1 MNRVFSVIIF
11 ISLVLLLI
19 FSPENFI
26 NSLIN
31 GAEKGVN
38 LSLSLI
44 CIYAVWM
51 SVLELMY
58 QTKIDEK
65 LKKILRPLIKKLF
78 KIKNNPQ
85 AENEIAINI
94 SSNLLGMGNAA
105 TPSGIKAMQLLDD
118 KSGKINRPMSIL
130 MILNACAIQII
141 PTTIIGL
148 KVYAGSNNASNILLP
163 SIIATFTTSFL
174 AVLIALIIEK
184 IKRNKK
190 N

>member
-38 LSLSLI
+38 LSFSLI

-51 SVLELMY
+51 SILELIK
-58 QTKIDEK
+58 QTKLNEK
-65 LKKILRPLIKKLF
+65 LKKLLHPLIKKLF
-78 KIKNNPQ
+78 KIKDNTE

-118 KSGKINRPMSIL
+118 KSGKMNRPMSIL
-130 MILNACAIQII
+130 MMLNACALQII

-148 KVYAGSNNASNILLP
+148 RVYAGSSNASDILLP
-163 SIIATFTTSFL
+163 SIIATFTTSSL
-174 AVLIALIIEK
+174 AVFIALIIEK
-184 IKRNKK
+184 QKRKQKK
-190 N
+190 